1 MMSLNILDL
10 ESPWPAPRIC
20 GGFEGSD
27 YDSDDTYEDFD
38 TDDEYDYDDEDDD
51 DDDEEEFEDD
61 DFDDVEVDYGGADDD
76 F

>member
-27 YDSDDTYEDFD
+27 YDSDDTYEDFEGV
-38 TDDEYDYDDEDDD
+38 DDDYEESDDFD
-51 DDDEEEFEDD
+51 DDDEDYEEEEFDDVDIDYEGSDD
-61 DFDDVEVDYGGADDD
+61 DF
-76 F
+76 